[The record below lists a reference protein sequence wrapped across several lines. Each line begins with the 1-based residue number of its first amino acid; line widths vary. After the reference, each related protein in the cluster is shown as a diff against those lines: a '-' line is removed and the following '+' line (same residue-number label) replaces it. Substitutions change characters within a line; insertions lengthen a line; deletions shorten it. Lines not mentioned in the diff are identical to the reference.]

1 MANIEDPRYKDDI
14 SSDFH
19 QQVEY
24 VRTKILKKCLPKRG
38 YTKGSLMNGIRKLLP
53 TCIIICFAIEFTG
66 ILQMYVDALNSPN
79 GIPKVGSAWD
89 QVMANTYQTAIK
101 AALEMYDSRMSNL
114 VLPMEENEL
123 IVQHRSAF
131 EESVQKFKVLTE
143 LDYDGNAFEKHYG
156 QLKVNTNVS
165 VYYYSSFQTAIVEY
179 SNDSSECVGGLFLK
193 YSEQNMIASEKQCR
207 ELLQK
212 LRDAHLSPLISNL
225 SPYTNFQSIIDA
237 VVWIET
243 EYNQQSKGPAKGRI
257 FNKFAKVL

>member
-1 MANIEDPRYKDDI
+1 
-14 SSDFH
+14 
-19 QQVEY
+19 
-24 VRTKILKKCLPKRG
+24 
-38 YTKGSLMNGIRKLLP
+38 
-53 TCIIICFAIEFTG
+53 
-66 ILQMYVDALNSPN
+66 MYVDALNSPT

-101 AALEMYDSRMSNL
+101 AALGMYESRMSNL

-143 LDYDGNAFEKHYG
+143 LDSDGNAFEKHYG
-156 QLKVNTNVS
+156 QLKVNTIVS
-165 VYYYSSFQTAIVEY
+165 VYHYSSFQTAIVEY
-179 SNDSSECVGGLFLK
+179 SDDSSECVGGLLLK

-225 SPYTNFQSIIDA
+225 SVLLMLLLGLKQSTIKKVKGQLKEECLKNLQKYFDSITFNFTVSRHFKMKK
-237 VVWIET
+237 
-243 EYNQQSKGPAKGRI
+243 NS
-257 FNKFAKVL
+257 

>member
-1 MANIEDPRYKDDI
+1 
-14 SSDFH
+14 
-19 QQVEY
+19 
-24 VRTKILKKCLPKRG
+24 
-38 YTKGSLMNGIRKLLP
+38 
-53 TCIIICFAIEFTG
+53 
-66 ILQMYVDALNSPN
+66 MYVDALNSPN

-89 QVMANTYQTAIK
+89 QVMANTYQKAIK

-143 LDYDGNAFEKHYG
+143 LDSDGNAFEKHYG

-165 VYYYSSFQTAIVEY
+165 GYYCSSFQTAIVKY
-179 SNDSSECVGGLFLK
+179 SDDSSECIGGLLLK

-225 SPYTNFQSIIDA
+225 SPDTNYEDIVDA
-237 VVWIET
+237 VDKIET
-243 EYNQQSKGPAKGRI
+243 KYHKQSKGPAKRRM
-257 FNKFAKVL
+257 FDEFAKVFEQNWFCVVLFFQNFDHEEKQLRAQLMQLKNYNEQLQIKTKELSMQKLLYEQEEVNSKYSK